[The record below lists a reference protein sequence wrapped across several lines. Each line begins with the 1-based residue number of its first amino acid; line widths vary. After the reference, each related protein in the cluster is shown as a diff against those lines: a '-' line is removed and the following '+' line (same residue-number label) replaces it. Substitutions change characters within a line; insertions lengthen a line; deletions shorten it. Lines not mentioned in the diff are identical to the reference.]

1 LELLP
6 IFNCGHLTTGAL
18 CKTISNMI
26 TIQQT
31 VDVPAS
37 HRLMLEVPREVPEG
51 RTSVV
56 LVFSEAKEKPGNLAE
71 SRGRE
76 TLDAHTFAPF
86 PALEELKAEAA
97 RKTAEQQ
104 AYFEST
110 GKDPLQK
117 YCGALKDVFD
127 EDGVVIQRRMRN
139 EWPD

>member
-1 LELLP
+1 
-6 IFNCGHLTTGAL
+6 
-18 CKTISNMI
+18 MI

-31 VDVPAS
+31 VDIPAS
-37 HRLMLEVPREVPEG
+37 HRLTLDVPQEVPEG
-51 RTSVV
+51 RASVV
-56 LVFSEAKEKPGNLAE
+56 LVFSEAKEKPGNPAE
-71 SRGRE
+71 NRRQE
-76 TLDAHTFAPF
+76 IIDAHIFAPF
-86 PALEELKAEAA
+86 PTLEELKAEAE

-104 AYFEST
+104 AYFEAT